1 MAPKIVTFFSNK
13 GGVGKTTLAIN
24 TAISLYKSGKKVLL
38 IDFDLKAPLDMAKMI
53 SGLKPNKSLVDLVSV
68 WDKVKEN
75 KDIISSFFSRV
86 NPNLSFIPALISLRT
101 VSHLKPLYVESILNK
116 LKSFDYDFIIIDGG
130 KDLTDIS
137 ISIFDHSNS
146 IFLVVTPDIL
156 SVYQTQWVLDTFQSL
171 GFPLAMVKLILNRA
185 ESKGGVSLQ
194 EMKILLPGGIFAQ
207 IPSDGRA
214 AGIALNKGTP
224 IVEDSPKSKLS
235 IALNEMAV
243 GMINKKDIYIAHK
256 KLSELRVNKDKS
268 VTDEPDLWTKL
279 GLVEKPKKVDLE
291 TEEDLIIA
299 VKKRVH
305 KRLIEKMELKRLPVE
320 VLTLDQKKFQHLKAD
335 AEKIVANLLAEE
347 TGSFISSFEVRRKL
361 TKEII
366 DEALALGPLE
376 DLIKDPVITEIMVN
390 NKDQIYVERHGR
402 IELTSKKFTSN
413 EQVRI
418 IIERILAPLGRRID
432 ESSPY
437 VDARLPDG
445 SRVNA
450 IIHPLSLTG
459 PTLTI
464 RKFAKQRLVMKDLTE
479 KLGSLTPTMS
489 EFLEASVEARKNI
502 LVSGGTGSGKTT
514 FLNILS
520 ACISEKERIVTIED
534 SAELKLDQA
543 HWIRLESRPPN
554 IEGRGEITIRDI
566 FRNTLRMRPDRII
579 VGECRGREV
588 IDMLQAMNT
597 GHDGSMTT
605 LHANST
611 HDVLIRLDSMILM
624 SGVELPIRAIR
635 EMIASALDLIVHTAR
650 LSDGS
655 RKIIQITE
663 VVGMLDETHI
673 DLKDIFSFRQ
683 TGLDQDRN
691 VKGHF
696 TATGYIPSFYS
707 DMRARGLDLPREI
720 FTPVD

>member
-13 GGVGKTTLAIN
+13 GGVGKTTLAVN

-38 IDFDLKAPLDMAKMI
+38 IDLDLKAPLDMAKMI
-53 SGLKPNKSLVDLVSV
+53 SGLEPKKSLVDLVSV

-86 NPNLSFIPALISLRT
+86 NPNLSFIPALLSLKT

-171 GFPLAMVKLILNRA
+171 GFPLSMVKLILNRA

-224 IVEDSPKSKLS
+224 VVEDSPKSKLS
-235 IALNEMAV
+235 IAINEMAA
-243 GMINKKDIYIAHK
+243 GMIDKEDIYIAHK

-279 GLVEKPKKVDLE
+279 GLVEKPEKVDLE

-299 VKKRVH
+299 VKKRIH

-320 VLTLDQKKFQHLKAD
+320 VLTLDQKKFRHLKAD
-335 AEKIVANLLAEE
+335 AEKIVANLLEEE

-390 NKDQIYVERHGR
+390 NKDRIYVERHGR
-402 IELTSKKFTSN
+402 IELTSKKFTGN
-413 EQVRI
+413 EQVKI
-418 IIERILAPLGRRID
+418 IIERVLAPLGRRID

-464 RKFAKQRLVMKDLTE
+464 RKFAKQRLIMKDLTD
-479 KLGSLTPTMS
+479 KLGSLTPAMS

-520 ACISEKERIVTIED
+520 ACISEEERIVTIED
-534 SAELKLDQA
+534 SAELKLNQA

-655 RKIIQITE
+655 RKVVQITE

-683 TGLDQDRN
+683 TGLDQDRK

-696 TATGYIPSFYS
+696 SATGYIPSFYS
-707 DMRARGLDLPREI
+707 DMRAKGLDLPREI
-720 FTPVD
+720 FTPTE